1 MNDLIVKL
9 ISRLLIPFIQ
19 LYGIYIIL
27 HGHLSFGGGVSGG
40 ALVGSSLMLYAI
52 IFGLKESEKKLPHS
66 VSQFIESFG
75 VLTYIAIGLIGM
87 FLVGHFLSNSS
98 AGFPLGEFGSL
109 LSAGMIPLLTLA
121 IGIKV
126 ASTMITLLQRLL
138 KEESHD

>member
-27 HGHLSFGGGVSGG
+27 HGHLSFGGGFSGG

-52 IFGLKESEKKLPHS
+52 IFGLKESEKKLPHTIS
-66 VSQFIESFG
+66 KFIESFG
-75 VLTYIAIGLIGM
+75 ILTYIIIGLIGI
-87 FLVGHFLSNSS
+87 LTVGSFLSNKQ
-98 AGFPLGEFGSL
+98 AGYSLGEFGTL
-109 LSAGMIPLLTLA
+109 LSAGMIPYLTLA

-138 KEESHD
+138 KEDSHD

>member
-27 HGHLSFGGGVSGG
+27 HGHLSFGGGFSGG

-52 IFGLKESEKKLPHS
+52 IFGLKESVKKLPHS

-75 VLTYIAIGLIGM
+75 VLAYIIIGFIGM
-87 FLVGHFLSNSS
+87 ILVGSFLSNKS
-98 AGFPLGEFGSL
+98 AGFSLGEFGTL
-109 LSAGMIPLLTLA
+109 FSAGMIPLLTLA

-138 KEESHD
+138 KEDSHD